1 MSRLIVIALVLFAQA
16 GSVALARAADAPLA
30 DAHIHYSAPD
40 WSVYSPDQV
49 VAILD
54 RAGIRRALVSSTPDD
69 GTLKLYDR
77 DPKRVVPMLRPYRT
91 RDDMST
97 WYRDPSIIPYL
108 EQRLARG
115 VHKGIGEFHI
125 SASGPRNPVRKRLR
139 EIAVQRGPYLQAR
152 SEEAGVVELFAI
164 EPQSKIIWAHAGM
177 SSGPAAVSQLMDRQ
191 PNLWADLSY
200 RYGDVAPGGTL
211 DPAWRALL
219 IHHADRFMLGSDTW
233 TTSRWEQVVGMS
245 PEARRFLQQ
254 LPPDVAEKIA
264 YQNFERLFPSS
275 RRRWL
280 GRGAA
285 GSRAARG
292 GGPVTRPPSVPT
304 PHGPPATHPSLR

>member
-1 MSRLIVIALVLFAQA
+1 MSRRIVLALVLLALA

-91 RDDMST
+91 RDDMSS
-97 WYRDPSIIPYL
+97 WWRDPSIIPF
-108 EQRLARG
+108 
-115 VHKGIGEFHI
+115 I
-125 SASGPRNPVRKRLR
+125 
-139 EIAVQRGPYLQAR
+139 
-152 SEEAGVVELFAI
+152 ELFAI
-164 EPQSKIIWAHAGM
+164 EPKSKIIWAHAGM
-177 SSGPAAVSQLMDRQ
+177 SSGPAAVGALMDKQ

-219 IHHADRFMLGSDTW
+219 IRHADRFMLGSDTW

-245 PEARRFLQQ
+245 SEARRFLQQ

-264 YQNFERLFPSS
+264 YQNFERLFP
-275 RRRWL
+275 
-280 GRGAA
+280 
-285 GSRAARG
+285 
-292 GGPVTRPPSVPT
+292 
-304 PHGPPATHPSLR
+304 